1 MLGAGALCRDG
12 PWWKVAEEGRPATL
26 GPSRSARTSLS
37 VPGVGLNVPS
47 CGLLSVLVAFFPGQ
61 GTSWGV
67 RFPQQTL
74 NSGSLLSSERLMS
87 ASRASNPGLGLVVKK
102 EVPALP
108 VCFVLKRM
116 LVLDDCRHLRTTCFF
131 LTKEPFTWRLHAARA
146 RLSEWADKPAL
157 LSRRWSQRQCS
168 RRPAGATA
176 VHGMWE
182 EEEGKPVTC
191 AQFHAASP
199 GLVASA
205 PSLPQLF
212 QRKHWGENRLP
223 ADRPRTIH
231 PLGRHATVT
240 LRHLSV

>member
-37 VPGVGLNVPS
+37 APGVGLNVPS
-47 CGLLSVLVAFFPGQ
+47 CGLLPVLVAFFPGQ

-87 ASRASNPGLGLVVKK
+87 ASCASNPRLGLVVKK

-146 RLSEWADKPAL
+146 PRP
-157 LSRRWSQRQCS
+157 RSQRQCS

-176 VHGMWE
+176 VHGMW